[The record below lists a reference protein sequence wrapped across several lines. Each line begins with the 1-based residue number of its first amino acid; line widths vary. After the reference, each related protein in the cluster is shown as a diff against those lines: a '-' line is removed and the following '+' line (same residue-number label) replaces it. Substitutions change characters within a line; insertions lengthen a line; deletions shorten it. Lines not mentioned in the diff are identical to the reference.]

1 MGDCFT
7 PIFGVVFKIIS
18 IVGMKYRVLV
28 VDDFVSVCDGLA
40 AMIEKSEHVSKV
52 FSAYNAA
59 KALELV
65 KQEKIHAAIV
75 DARMPEVNG
84 IALIRILQQE
94 FPSIKLIGM
103 TSFDDDD
110 TVIAVLRTGVP
121 GFLFKRSANTKEVNH
136 CLKEV
141 LAGNTYYT
149 PEVQKRLSNNGF
161 DLLKSPVHFSDR
173 EWEVLKLICQGY
185 ATKHI
190 ADNLHLSISTVEEY
204 RKSLL
209 KKTNTKNTAE
219 LVDYAHRN
227 GLV

>member
-1 MGDCFT
+1 
-7 PIFGVVFKIIS
+7 
-18 IVGMKYRVLV
+18 MKYRVLV

-40 AMIEKSEHVSKV
+40 AMIEKSEQIGKV
-52 FSAYNAA
+52 FTAYHAA
-59 KALELV
+59 KALDIV
-65 KQEKIHAAIV
+65 KKEKIHAALI
-75 DARMPEVNG
+75 DARMPTVNG
-84 IALIRILQQE
+84 IALIRILQKE
-94 FPSIKLIGM
+94 YSAIKLIGM

-110 TVIAVLRTGVP
+110 TVVALLRTGVP
-121 GFLFKRSANTKEVNH
+121 GFLLKRSANTKEVNH
-136 CLKEV
+136 CLQEV
-141 LAGNTYYT
+141 LAGNTFYT

-173 EWEVLKLICQGY
+173 EWDALKLICQGY

-190 ADNLHLSISTVEEY
+190 AYNLHLSINTVEDY

-209 KKTNTKNTAE
+209 KKTSTKNTAE